1 MANDLPPD
9 YIEFA
14 KQLGFSS
21 PEQWDVTRGN
31 LKDGWKRI
39 HRRIVTGRSLRGT
52 ILDFV
57 ARMNSSDDHF
67 RRKSGEVGVTRVTP
81 VSAQVQLFEDL
92 YPQFAPYVP
101 PQTSVGSEHRIKK
114 PKAPKVRKP
123 KVKTPMFVQIGF
135 GLESTFRPRKIER
148 DSVILDE
155 HTTPIEKASKS
166 IIYVPGWSL
175 SGSHGSS
182 S

>member
-67 RRKSGEVGVTRVTP
+67 RRKSGEVGVNRVTP

-135 GLESTFRPRKIER
+135 GLVKHLPATENREGQR
-148 DSVILDE
+148 DSRLTHYTNRKSLKE
-155 HTTPIEKASKS
+155 HNLRARLVAKRITW
-166 IIYVPGWSL
+166 G
-175 SGSHGSS
+175 
-182 S
+182 

>member
-67 RRKSGEVGVTRVTP
+67 RRKSDEVGVTRVTP

-92 YPQFAPYVP
+92 YP
-101 PQTSVGSEHRIKK
+101 
-114 PKAPKVRKP
+114 
-123 KVKTPMFVQIGF
+123 
-135 GLESTFRPRKIER
+135 
-148 DSVILDE
+148 
-155 HTTPIEKASKS
+155 
-166 IIYVPGWSL
+166 
-175 SGSHGSS
+175 
-182 S
+182 

>member
-1 MANDLPPD
+1 MLVKSEAKDMANDLPPD

-114 PKAPKVRKP
+114 PKAPKVRKLP
-123 KVKTPMFVQIGF
+123 KS
-135 GLESTFRPRKIER
+135 ESRKLR
-148 DSVILDE
+148 RQCLYKLDL
-155 HTTPIEKASKS
+155 A
-166 IIYVPGWSL
+166 
-175 SGSHGSS
+175 
-182 S
+182 